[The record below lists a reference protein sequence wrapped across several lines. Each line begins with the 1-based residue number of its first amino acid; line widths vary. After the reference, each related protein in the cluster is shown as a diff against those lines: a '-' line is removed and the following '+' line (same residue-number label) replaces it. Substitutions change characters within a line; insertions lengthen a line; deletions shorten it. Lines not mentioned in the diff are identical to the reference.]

1 MCNLKIGYVLKRY
14 PRLSETFI
22 LNEILAHE
30 AAGMDLHI
38 FSLRVPEDGPRHEDV
53 ERVRASVSCLPLEPV
68 TAQGFGEALLGAASV
83 LNEEESTFGFRESKY
98 PWSLWQ
104 AGQIARAVR
113 ELGIT
118 HLHAHFATEA
128 TAMARLASLQTGIT
142 YSFTAHA
149 KDIFHE
155 SVDMPRLRR
164 FARDAAGIV
173 TVSDF
178 NVAHLQNV
186 LDGDACPIHRIY
198 NGLDLDLFPFDA
210 APREPGT
217 IVAVG
222 RLVEK
227 KGFDV
232 LLRACAIMKASGR
245 SFRCELIGDGE
256 EREPLE
262 ALHRELGLADV
273 VEMTGALPREEVVSR
288 VRRASVMAAPCVV
301 GEDGN
306 RDGLPTVLL
315 EAMALGT
322 PCVSTPVTGIPE
334 VVRHEETG
342 LMVPERDADALAAA
356 LGRVLDEPSFG
367 GALARR
373 ARGLIEESFDLHRNT
388 ARIREVFGAAVAAG
402 AAGVSR

>member
-1 MCNLKIGYVLKRY
+1 MSELKIGYVLKRF

-30 AAGMDLHI
+30 AAGTELHI
-38 FSLRVPEDGPRHEDV
+38 FSLRVPEPGPHHEDV
-53 ERVRASVSCLPLEPV
+53 ARVRADVTCLPELPADVREMGEVLAGVANVLEP
-68 TAQGFGEALLGAASV
+68 EELS
-83 LNEEESTFGFRESKY
+83 LNYRDSKQL
-98 PWSLWQ
+98 WSLWQ
-104 AGQIARAVR
+104 AGRIARTVR
-113 ELGIT
+113 ETGIT

-128 TAMARLASLQTGIT
+128 TVMARLASLQTGVP

-155 SVDMPRLRR
+155 SVDLPRLQR
-164 FARDAAGIV
+164 FARDAAGVV

-178 NVAHLQNV
+178 NVAHLDGV
-186 LDGDACPIHRIY
+186 LDDRACPIHRIY
-198 NGLDLDLFPFDA
+198 NGLDLAAFPYHA
-210 APREPGT
+210 GEREPGL

-227 KGFDV
+227 KGFDD
-232 LLRACAIMKASGR
+232 LLRACAQMRSAGR
-245 SFRCELIGDGE
+245 VFRCELIGDGE
-256 EREPLE
+256 QLESLER
-262 ALHRELGLADV
+262 LHGELGLDDTV
-273 VEMTGALPREEVVSR
+273 QFTGALPREEVIQR

-334 VVRHEETG
+334 VVRDGETG
-342 LMVPERDADALAAA
+342 LLVPERDPTSLGSAI
-356 LGRVLDEPSFG
+356 GRVLDSPEHGRRF
-367 GALARR
+367 AER
-373 ARGLIEESFDLHRNT
+373 ARGLIESWFDLHSNSKQ
-388 ARIREVFGAAVAAG
+388 IRDVFRSASTLGAP
-402 AAGVSR
+402 R

>member
-1 MCNLKIGYVLKRY
+1 MCNLKVGYVLKRY

-38 FSLRVPEDGPRHEDV
+38 FSLRVPEDGPQHEDV
-53 ERVRASVSCLPLEPV
+53 KRVRAEVSCLPLEPV
-68 TAQGFGEALLGAASV
+68 SARGFGEALLGAAEV
-83 LNEEESTFGFRESKY
+83 LDEEESTFGFRESKY

-113 ELGIT
+113 EQGIS

-128 TAMARLASLQTGIT
+128 TAMARLAALQAGIS

-178 NVAHLQNV
+178 NVAHLNSV

-198 NGLDLDLFPFDA
+198 NGLDLSAFPFDDT
-210 APREPGT
+210 PREPGV
-217 IVAVG
+217 IIAVG

-245 SFRCELIGDGE
+245 NFRCELIGDGQ
-256 EREPLE
+256 ERERLE
-262 ALHRELGLADV
+262 ALHRELGLGDH
-273 VEMTGALPREEVVSR
+273 VEMTGALPREEVVRR

-334 VVRHEETG
+334 VVRHEATG
-342 LMVPERDADALAAA
+342 LMVPERDADALAGA
-356 LGRVLDEPSFG
+356 LGRLLDEPRFG
-367 GALARR
+367 RALAGR
-373 ARGLIEESFDLHRNT
+373 ARTLIEDSFDLHRNT
-388 ARIREVFGAAVAAG
+388 AQIRAMFEAAAAAG
-402 AAGVSR
+402 APG

>member
-1 MCNLKIGYVLKRY
+1 MCSLKIGYVLKRF

-30 AAGMDLHI
+30 AAGLEIHI
-38 FSLRVPEDGPRHEDV
+38 FSLRTPEAGPQHEDV
-53 ERVRASVSCLPLEPV
+53 KRVRAGVTCLPHEPV
-68 TAQGFGEALLGAASV
+68 GVRAMGEALLGAAGV
-83 LNEEESTFGFRESKY
+83 IDPEESSFDYRDSKH

-104 AGQIARAVR
+104 AGQIARGVR
-113 ELGIT
+113 DLGLT

-128 TAMARLASLQTGIT
+128 TALARLAALQTGLT

-155 SVDMPRLRR
+155 SVDTARLRR
-164 FARDAAGIV
+164 FARDAAGII

-178 NVAHLQNV
+178 NVAHLHRV
-186 LDGDACPIHRIY
+186 LDGEGCPVHRIY
-198 NGLDLDLFPFDA
+198 NGLDLAAFPYDSG
-210 APREPGT
+210 PREPGR

-222 RLVEK
+222 RFVEK
-227 KGFDV
+227 KGFDD
-232 LLRACAIMKASGR
+232 LLRACALLKGAGR

-256 EREPLE
+256 EAD
-262 ALHRELGLADV
+262 ALRSLHAELGLGGC
-273 VEMTGALPREEVVSR
+273 VELTGALPREEVIAR

-334 VVRHEETG
+334 VVRHEQTG
-342 LMVPERDADALAAA
+342 LIVPERRPDELAQALC
-356 LGRVLDEPSFG
+356 RVLDDAELG
-367 GALARR
+367 RR
-373 ARGLIEESFDLHRNT
+373 FAERSRALIERSFDLHRNT
-388 ARIREVFGAAVAAG
+388 AALRAIFEAST
-402 AAGVSR
+402 AAGVLR

>member
-1 MCNLKIGYVLKRY
+1 MCNLKVGYVLKRY

-38 FSLRVPEDGPRHEDV
+38 FSLRVPEDGPQHEDV
-53 ERVRASVSCLPLEPV
+53 KRVRAEVSCLPLEPV
-68 TAQGFGEALLGAASV
+68 SARGFGEALLGAAEV
-83 LNEEESTFGFRESKY
+83 LDEEESTFGFRESKY

-113 ELGIT
+113 EQGIS

-128 TAMARLASLQTGIT
+128 TAMARLAALQAGIS

-178 NVAHLQNV
+178 NVAHLNSV

-198 NGLDLDLFPFDA
+198 NGLDLSAFPFDDT
-210 APREPGT
+210 PREPGT
-217 IVAVG
+217 IIAVG

-232 LLRACAIMKASGR
+232 LMRACAILKASGR
-245 SFRCELIGDGE
+245 NFRCELIGDGD
-256 EREPLE
+256 ERESLE
-262 ALHRELGLADV
+262 TLHRELGLGAR
-273 VEMTGALPREEVVSR
+273 VEMTGALPREEVVRR

-334 VVRHEETG
+334 VVRDGQTG

-356 LGRVLDEPSFG
+356 LGRVLDEPRFG
-367 GALARR
+367 RALAVR
-373 ARGLIEESFDLHRNT
+373 ARGLIEDSFDLHRNT
-388 ARIREVFGAAVAAG
+388 AQIRVMFEAAAAAG
-402 AAGVSR
+402 APR